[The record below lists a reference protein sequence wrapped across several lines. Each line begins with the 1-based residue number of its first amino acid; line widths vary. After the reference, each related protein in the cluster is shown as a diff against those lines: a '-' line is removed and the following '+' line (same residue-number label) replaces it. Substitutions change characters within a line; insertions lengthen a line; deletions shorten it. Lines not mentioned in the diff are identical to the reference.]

1 MGCHFW
7 GQAEVCNLISFCHEG
22 GNGVKHL
29 LRYEHIHI
37 LYAFKDLVRISCIV
51 NGEVLLYYAI
61 ACELLS
67 PGCDG
72 IFPHCQSGAE
82 AAAESNGV
90 ECSFQHLN

>member
-1 MGCHFW
+1 M
-7 GQAEVCNLISFCHEG
+7 
-22 GNGVKHL
+22 KHL

-51 NGEVLLYYAI
+51 NVEVLLYYAI

-82 AAAESNGV
+82 AAAEPNGV